1 MEALRTITLI
11 SGFGIWNAI
20 SGQPELHIS
29 GGVQFASVKY
39 DVRQD
44 ETAGN
49 AHSSD
54 GVEFERGSGLGWS
67 AQIGLLSGHETVEL
81 RIAVALS
88 RSQLTSTYARY
99 SWSASPGGSSS
110 SQWNGE
116 FEDRFTNIEMPVQ
129 ISIAAARNLR
139 FDLGCAPW
147 ILVSADHRDQ
157 GTRTASWS
165 IYTQG
170 SGTTIST
177 YDETSRAIKPYS
189 QYGVSGIVSVSYT
202 LIQRVVASLSASTG
216 FTPVYRKGDPYTGHQ
231 TVFRFSVGYAL
242 TAWGKR

>member
-1 MEALRTITLI
+1 L
-11 SGFGIWNAI
+11 
-20 SGQPELHIS
+20 QIS
-29 GGVQFASVKY
+29 GGALFASVKY

-44 ETAGN
+44 ETTGN

-54 GVEFERGSGLGWS
+54 GVECERGSGPGWH
-67 AQIGLLSGHETVEL
+67 AQVGLLSGHEKVEF
-81 RIAVALS
+81 RIALGLS
-88 RSQLTSTYARY
+88 RSQLTSTYTRY

-110 SQWNGE
+110 SRWNGE
-116 FEDRFTNIEMPVQ
+116 FDDRFTYIEMPVQ

-139 FDLGCAPW
+139 FDLGCATW

-157 GTRTASWS
+157 GTKTAIWS

-170 SGTTIST
+170 SGTSLST

-189 QYGVSGIVSVSYT
+189 QYGLSGIVSVSYS
-202 LIQRVVASLSASTG
+202 LKQRMVASLSASIG
-216 FTPVYRKGDPYTGHQ
+216 ITPTYRKGDPYTGHQ
-231 TVFRFSVGYAL
+231 TVFRVSVGYVL